1 MSAATN
7 AASPARGRGLNPY
20 GNERRR
26 RLPEWRTLLWALVI
40 AGGCMFL
47 GLVCVVMGDMV
58 AQKPVFFVVLP
69 VALVV
74 VFMFLANPKS
84 LLFTIIL
91 LRAIGNPVLEEA
103 RFASFGGLGGLMNLA
118 VILLAVVFWMR
129 EPRRIPRV
137 AWMVWVPFIAM
148 QAVGLLYS
156 PDRLPEL
163 RTFLG
168 TLSTMA
174 MFVVAFYVVD
184 DWTSFDRILKLV
196 IWSSVPV
203 AIYTLIAIA
212 RGDVHISN
220 DPAAMGRYKGPFSHP
235 NILAFYLV
243 LMQGVLLYLWKNAR
257 TLAHSTTAQRLAMA
271 FYLLILLALLGATK
285 TRSAWMAAG
294 AMFFLYGL
302 LFERRFLLYLLL
314 VPLLALLVPDIR
326 DRVLDI
332 GQGNVVV
339 QYAKLNS
346 FTWRRVLWED
356 AITWMAPMRYAFG
369 YGSGGFFFNSPTFFS
384 LSGGMTTG
392 AHSVAVQ
399 MLFDVGVVGLA
410 AYYWKYWRAAQIFW
424 RFRREDALL
433 SAMFIALL
441 IGYVVVSLS
450 DNMLSYLVFN
460 WFFWF
465 VMGAG
470 CAIVCHEKA
479 DIGRRPRRVVRR
491 VARPWAV
498 TEPA

>member
-1 MSAATN
+1 
-7 AASPARGRGLNPY
+7 
-20 GNERRR
+20 
-26 RLPEWRTLLWALVI
+26 
-40 AGGCMFL
+40 
-47 GLVCVVMGDMV
+47 
-58 AQKPVFFVVLP
+58 
-69 VALVV
+69 
-74 VFMFLANPKS
+74 
-84 LLFTIIL
+84 
-91 LRAIGNPVLEEA
+91 
-103 RFASFGGLGGLMNLA
+103 
-118 VILLAVVFWMR
+118 
-129 EPRRIPRV
+129 
-137 AWMVWVPFIAM
+137 
-148 QAVGLLYS
+148 
-156 PDRLPEL
+156 
-163 RTFLG
+163 
-168 TLSTMA
+168 
-174 MFVVAFYVVD
+174 
-184 DWTSFDRILKLV
+184 
-196 IWSSVPV
+196 
-203 AIYTLIAIA
+203 
-212 RGDVHISN
+212 
-220 DPAAMGRYKGPFSHP
+220 
-235 NILAFYLV
+235 
-243 LMQGVLLYLWKNAR
+243 
-257 TLAHSTTAQRLAMA
+257 
-271 FYLLILLALLGATK
+271 
-285 TRSAWMAAG
+285 
-294 AMFFLYGL
+294 MFFLYGL

-356 AITWMAPMRYAFG
+356 AIAWMAPIRYAFG

-399 MLFDVGVVGLA
+399 MLFDVGIVGLG

-479 DIGRRPRRVVRR
+479 DIGHRPRRAVRR